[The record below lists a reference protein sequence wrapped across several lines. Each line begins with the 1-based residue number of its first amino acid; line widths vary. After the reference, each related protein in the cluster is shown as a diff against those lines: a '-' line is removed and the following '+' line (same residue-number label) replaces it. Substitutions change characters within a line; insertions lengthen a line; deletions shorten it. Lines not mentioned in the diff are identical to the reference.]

1 MDKVAEEVDRLKN
14 DWNDAFHHTLD
25 RIKAI
30 EAYQNQTG
38 SMEKNSLPRLNA
50 LAQDGLNLLSS
61 LEFKLDL
68 LAPQLLSDSEVEAA
82 QSLLE
87 SWKNQSYK

>member
-1 MDKVAEEVDRLKN
+1 MDKVAEEVDRVKN
-14 DWNDAFHHTLD
+14 EWNDAFHQTLD

-30 EAYQNQTG
+30 ESYKKQSG
-38 SMEKNSLPRLNA
+38 STDTNSLPRLNA

-87 SWKNQSYK
+87 SWKNQSHK

>member
-1 MDKVAEEVDRLKN
+1 MDKVSEEVDRVKN
-14 DWNDAFHHTLD
+14 EWNDAYHKTLD
-25 RIKAI
+25 QIKAI
-30 EAYQNQTG
+30 EVYEKQSEST
-38 SMEKNSLPRLNA
+38 EKNSLPRLNA

-82 QSLLE
+82 QSLIE
-87 SWKNQSYK
+87 SWKNQSHK